1 MEPRNIRVSTSDFG
15 NLRRDGAVYVDKTA
29 LVYALAH
36 EDRAIF
42 LSRPRRFGKSLLV
55 SVLEAYFEGRR
66 DLFDGLAVS
75 ELETDWI
82 RYPVLKFDLSLV
94 HYTSASDLSAWLN
107 ALWHSPANTTESRR
121 KARSLVCVLWATCE
135 ARQTS
140 SLNATTTTSACSPL
154 RQKAFPENSP
164 SATAKRSA

>member
-1 MEPRNIRVSTSDFG
+1 MGAPLGRDGDEMEGAMEPRNIRVSTSDFG
-15 NLRRDGAVYVDKTA
+15 NLRRDGAVYVDKTV

-82 RYPVLKFDLSLV
+82 RYPVLKFD
-94 HYTSASDLSAWLN
+94 
-107 ALWHSPANTTESRR
+107 
-121 KARSLVCVLWATCE
+121 RSLD
-135 ARQTS
+135 RGGR
-140 SLNATTTTSACSPL
+140 L
-154 RQKAFPENSP
+154 REREWSVTNE
-164 SATAKRSA
+164 KR

>member
-15 NLRRDGAVYVDKTA
+15 NLRRDGAGYVDKTA
-29 LVYALAH
+29 LVYALAR

-82 RYPVLKFDLSLV
+82 RYPVLKFD
-94 HYTSASDLSAWLN
+94 
-107 ALWHSPANTTESRR
+107 
-121 KARSLVCVLWATCE
+121 RSLD
-135 ARQTS
+135 RGG
-140 SLNATTTTSACSPL
+140 
-154 RQKAFPENSP
+154 
-164 SATAKRSA
+164 

>member
-29 LVYALAH
+29 LVYALAR

-42 LSRPRRFGKSLLV
+42 LSRTRRFGKSLLV

-82 RYPVLKFDLSLV
+82 RYPVLKFD
-94 HYTSASDLSAWLN
+94 
-107 ALWHSPANTTESRR
+107 
-121 KARSLVCVLWATCE
+121 RSLD
-135 ARQTS
+135 RGRRS
-140 SLNATTTTSACSPL
+140 SVREWSVTN
-154 RQKAFPENSP
+154 E
-164 SATAKRSA
+164 KR